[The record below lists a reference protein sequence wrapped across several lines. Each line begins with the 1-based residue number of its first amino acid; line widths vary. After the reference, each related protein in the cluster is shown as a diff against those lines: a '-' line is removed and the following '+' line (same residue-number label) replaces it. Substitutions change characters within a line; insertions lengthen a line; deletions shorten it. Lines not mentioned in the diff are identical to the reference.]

1 MWTIP
6 LRWEMLRNQEARA
19 SHWLQYWQRLN
30 AMGTYLCNVSQVEI
44 SKSGIK
50 ITLYILILLVHAHTC
65 TQLYNM
71 ILTFPACHAHW
82 YFLFC
87 YFNQDPLFRFQ
98 ISLVERHDHMKETRI
113 RQETPYL
120 TTCKQ
125 FSQPMFL
132 GETHWSNY
140 LSLAHPY
147 ILNVSNAFKDTLPTY
162 HQTHFSIH

>member
-30 AMGTYLCNVSQVEI
+30 ATGTCLCNVSQVEI

-50 ITLYILILLVHAHTC
+50 ITLYILILLVHAHTR

-71 ILTFPACHAHW
+71 ILTFPVCHAHW

-113 RQETPYL
+113 IKAR
-120 TTCKQ
+120 
-125 FSQPMFL
+125 
-132 GETHWSNY
+132 N
-140 LSLAHPY
+140 
-147 ILNVSNAFKDTLPTY
+147 TLPNNMQTVFTTY
-162 HQTHFSIH
+162 VSGWNTLIQSSLFSISIHFQC